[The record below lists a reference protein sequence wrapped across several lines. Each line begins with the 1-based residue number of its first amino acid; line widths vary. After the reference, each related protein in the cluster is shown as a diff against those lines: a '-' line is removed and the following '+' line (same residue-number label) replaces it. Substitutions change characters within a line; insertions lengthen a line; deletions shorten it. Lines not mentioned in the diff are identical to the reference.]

1 MHYAIIHCD
10 DTAHTPQRMKGPAVS
25 DSHGP
30 YSPLGAVA
38 KWSGRCPDADR
49 EGGPQPCSPDLSGA
63 CEGLGDDH
71 RIRVPTPEGEHP
83 ALAFA

>member
-1 MHYAIIHCD
+1 MPHK
-10 DTAHTPQRMKGPAVS
+10 PKGLQGTSSERVAN
-25 DSHGP
+25 HG
-30 YSPLGAVA
+30 SCGNRQENGAVA

-71 RIRVPTPEGEHP
+71 RIRVRTLEGEHP

>member
-1 MHYAIIHCD
+1 VGLPLD
-10 DTAHTPQRMKGPAVS
+10 DVIAKNPDLSPLVRQIDREL
-25 DSHGP
+25 SHGVVR
-30 YSPLGAVA
+30 GTVA

-71 RIRVPTPEGEHP
+71 RIRVRTPEGEHP